1 MRLLEELGR
10 RAPSA
15 IVPVLCACA
24 ISYFGY
30 HAIEGDRGLY
40 AYARLSNEVTLVQ
53 QALAETA
60 LDRRRM
66 ERRVALLRADRL
78 DLDML
83 DEQSRSVLGV
93 VRADELVIYGEH

>member
-1 MRLLEELGR
+1 MKLLDELKR

-15 IVPVLCACA
+15 IVPVLCAGTIA
-24 ISYFGY
+24 YFGY
-30 HAIEGDRGLY
+30 HAIEGDRGIHS
-40 AYARLSNEVTLVQ
+40 YARLQKEVQLVQ

-60 LDRRRM
+60 KEKRQI
-66 ERRVALLRADRL
+66 ERRVALLKADRL

-83 DEQSRSVLGV
+83 DEQARRVLGL